1 MFILDFAEKFK
12 WVQQRVQ
19 DSETELK
26 ENRKICDFKTH
37 ITIALET
44 GSKFPE
50 THNFQD

>member
-26 ENRKICDFKTH
+26 ENRKIWDFKTH
-37 ITIALET
+37 NNCFGDWIKIFRD
-44 GSKFPE
+44 S
-50 THNFQD
+50 